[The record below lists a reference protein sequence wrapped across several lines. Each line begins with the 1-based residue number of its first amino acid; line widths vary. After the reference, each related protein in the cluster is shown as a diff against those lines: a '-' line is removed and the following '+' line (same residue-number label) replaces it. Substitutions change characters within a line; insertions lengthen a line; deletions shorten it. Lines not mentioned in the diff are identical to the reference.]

1 MIQPPRILFF
11 PDAIQ
16 GADSGAFSARETR
29 RQLLS
34 LGYEVAVFCATRSF
48 PVGTPF
54 HDEMINFPVSKPLR
68 WTGHIY
74 SSTFLVEFDR
84 ACQAFEP
91 DFVFFAGG
99 ISKPSVLARRA
110 RIRGIR
116 TVYLFYINDFFCN
129 RVYAGRE
136 SGPCTACAARNEFL
150 AVQNGC
156 VSLSGTAKFV
166 KASLVRALVGREV
179 RRAHKVL
186 SYSEEQSRL
195 YELFG
200 VPRSSI
206 AKIALQ
212 FSPDDLKGAN
222 LRDEGY
228 FVITGQPIMQKGF
241 HLLAQILPKLRTRPK
256 LKLSL
261 RDDATARRVI
271 DEFRLGSFIESGLLE
286 VVTGLSRRHDY
297 IDFLAGA
304 RGVLLPTYYHTTG
317 EFVLQEALFLQK
329 PVHAFNV
336 GAHRNLLKDG
346 ENALVSAVADLS
358 DYSLKID
365 RINSDPLLR
374 GRISAAA
381 RQTSDDF
388 YAPEQ
393 IDQFRTVFE

>member
-1 MIQPPRILFF
+1 MP
-11 PDAIQ
+11 
-16 GADSGAFSARETR
+16 
-29 RQLLS
+29 
-34 LGYEVAVFCATRSF
+34 
-48 PVGTPF
+48 
-54 HDEMINFPVSKPLR
+54 
-68 WTGHIY
+68 
-74 SSTFLVEFDR
+74 
-84 ACQAFEP
+84 
-91 DFVFFAGG
+91 
-99 ISKPSVLARRA
+99 
-110 RIRGIR
+110 
-116 TVYLFYINDFFCN
+116 
-129 RVYAGRE
+129 
-136 SGPCTACAARNEFL
+136 
-150 AVQNGC
+150 
-156 VSLSGTAKFV
+156 AKFV

-271 DEFRLGSFIESGLLE
+271 DEFQLGSFIESGLLE